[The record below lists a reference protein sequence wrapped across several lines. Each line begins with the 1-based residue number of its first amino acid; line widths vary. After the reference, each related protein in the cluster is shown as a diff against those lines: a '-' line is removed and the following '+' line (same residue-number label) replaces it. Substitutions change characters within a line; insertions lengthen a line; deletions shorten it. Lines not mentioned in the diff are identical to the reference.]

1 MVINGVLFARLSHPR
16 CTSSHLWPWLDVD
29 TWASSTEGSHMAK
42 LRSKLVDGSAVRYS
56 IFEPWPWIL
65 WCVSSFGF
73 FSKKAQEWDG
83 WRFTKSNLWLTEPW
97 FWPIA
102 ILHHP
107 FNANL
112 LLGLNKTLPYVYI
125 YIKPFNAT
133 RTSKE
138 GLRFP
143 ESVVKTSHGS
153 GELLISSLNST
164 FMSQAESKIN
174 QSLFGLEMEK
184 LRHAQ
189 DD

>member
-1 MVINGVLFARLSHPR
+1 MINGALILTNRH
-16 CTSSHLWPWLDVD
+16 T
-29 TWASSTEGSHMAK
+29 ASSVQCK
-42 LRSKLVDGSAVRYS
+42 LT
-56 IFEPWPWIL
+56 P
-65 WCVSSFGF
+65 
-73 FSKKAQEWDG
+73 
-83 WRFTKSNLWLTEPW
+83 
-97 FWPIA
+97 
-102 ILHHP
+102 
-107 FNANL
+107 
-112 LLGLNKTLPYVYI
+112 GLEQNSTICIYI
-125 YIKPFNAT
+125 YIKRFNAT

>member
-1 MVINGVLFARLSHPR
+1 MYIKSSLTMAWCRYLGIIHRGVPHGETAVETCGWFGSLVLHFWAMTMDFMV
-16 CTSSHLWPWLDVD
+16 
-29 TWASSTEGSHMAK
+29 
-42 LRSKLVDGSAVRYS
+42 
-56 IFEPWPWIL
+56 
-65 WCVSSFGF
+65 CVSSFGV

-83 WRFTKSNLWLTEPW
+83 WRFTTKSNLWLTEPW

-125 YIKPFNAT
+125 YIYIKRFNAT